1 MPEDMGTFG
10 VTLKA
15 SSSSCGLNSTKQA
28 CLNSTKQA

>member
-28 CLNSTKQA
+28 